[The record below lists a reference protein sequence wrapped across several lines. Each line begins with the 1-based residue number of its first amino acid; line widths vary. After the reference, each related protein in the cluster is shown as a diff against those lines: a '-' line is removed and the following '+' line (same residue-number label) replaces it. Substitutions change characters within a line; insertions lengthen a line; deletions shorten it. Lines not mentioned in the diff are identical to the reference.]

1 MFVEVLLSERN
12 RQNLKVELGGIGCD
26 GWRGGV
32 SDDGDCVTSVHKVIQ
47 NGFHVEPVAEL
58 AGPNQDLSS
67 IATCG

>member
-12 RQNLKVELGGIGCD
+12 PQNLNVELGRFGGD

-32 SDDGDCVTSVHKVIQ
+32 SDDGDCVSSVHKAIQ
-47 NGFHVEPVAEL
+47 DGFHVEPVAEL